1 MACAHPSSP
10 RPRYL
15 PATWSTHI
23 QPEGQ
28 LYFASTVAPRTITD
42 ADFYDAVL
50 QEKVLRL
57 AQLAVK
63 VAEARNIKLP
73 ETSELYL
80 EPHSSNDSCYY
91 YFVDHATQCVFW
103 LDEHQSEDFYFE
115 KVVSDTQSGEHYCP
129 ECSSHDAD
137 SFVCCVVY
145 MLEEQYWA
153 HIEQFPSHRQNEV
166 SLRLE
171 ELIPVFQHG
180 ECDHRTSSSSTFP
193 YDAKDCKELLR
204 LLYYAKENPY
214 SPFNVCFVAR
224 LWAEICE
231 YLMTLCASLVDTP
244 DLGKPELTIRLQRAI
259 ATIPSTA
266 SNWRG

>member
-103 LDEHQSEDFYFE
+103 LDEHKSEDFYFE